1 MSKQNVFDDSKDEA
15 PTVIAVSDLLAP
27 FWQARWTVLII
38 TVFAIVCGV
47 AWSLLDAKYK
57 SHGFLQFGGAIPVPV
72 LKQVKETDKE
82 KEKGPGIG
90 IALAD
95 FKRYSASYATGERFA
110 EYIQEKKLTN
120 APGVD
125 ELSRTINREGLA
137 RIIEPIYPFTKL
149 DAKELM
155 EQPKDSSNNV
165 IGLRINYEGST
176 PEIAQKIVGLLGNY
190 AMDSIIYLTYSDAL
204 RFKREE
210 MNTRIIK
217 LDNDIIASKIRLEE
231 YRRRAAELRQI
242 VARNPGAESQATRQ
256 VVTVTEEN
264 ARYLPPATQL
274 ATTEVQA
281 AEANEAILKAR
292 REQQQNILYLE
303 YYDKAKGLLDSTR
316 SGETILRGLE
326 SAKTAVFKDKNLED
340 DVTKEI
346 YNKITVENR
355 DAINIYLDRSRFIAG
370 PTLAPK
376 STARPALALAMS
388 LILGLILA
396 VVIVLFRKQMRLSQV
411 K

>member
-1 MSKQNVFDDSKDEA
+1 
-15 PTVIAVSDLLAP
+15 
-27 FWQARWTVLII
+27 
-38 TVFAIVCGV
+38 
-47 AWSLLDAKYK
+47 
-57 SHGFLQFGGAIPVPV
+57 
-72 LKQVKETDKE
+72 
-82 KEKGPGIG
+82 
-90 IALAD
+90 
-95 FKRYSASYATGERFA
+95 
-110 EYIQEKKLTN
+110 
-120 APGVD
+120 
-125 ELSRTINREGLA
+125 
-137 RIIEPIYPFTKL
+137 
-149 DAKELM
+149 
-155 EQPKDSSNNV
+155 
-165 IGLRINYEGST
+165 
-176 PEIAQKIVGLLGNY
+176 QKIVGLLGNY